1 MLFDSPII
9 SRGSGSLAGITLSR
23 NRGGNYMR
31 ARSMPTNPNT
41 ALQQAV
47 RAALAQLS
55 VLWQDTLTPAQRLG
69 WAAYGDNVPVTNRL
83 GASINLTG
91 QNWYIGCNT
100 PRLQALVPR
109 VDDAPVIFN
118 RGEFTAPTFA
128 IDTVSDEVD
137 VSFADTDEWANE
149 DDAHMLVYA
158 SIPNDPTINFFK
170 GPYQYRNTIAG
181 DAITAPTSPAAIA
194 LPAPIAAGQ
203 RDFFRVI
210 VSRADGRLSPDFL
223 GSADAA

>member
-9 SRGSGSLAGITLSR
+9 SRGSGSLAGLTLSR

-41 ALQQAV
+41 VLQQAV

-55 VLWQDTLTPAQRLG
+55 VLWQDTLTLAQRLA
-69 WAAYGDNVPVTNRL
+69 WATYADNVPVTNRL
-83 GASINLTG
+83 GASIFLTG
-91 QNWYIGCNT
+91 QNWYIACNT
-100 PRLQALVPR
+100 PRLQATLPR
-109 VDDAPVIFN
+109 VDDAPIIFN

-137 VSFADTDEWANE
+137 VSFTDTDEWANE
-149 DDAHMLVYA
+149 DDAAMLVYA

-170 GPYQYRNTIAG
+170 GPYQFRANIEG
-181 DAITAPTSPAAIA
+181 DAITAPTSPAAIG
-194 LPAPIAAGQ
+194 LSQPISAGQ
-203 RDFFRVI
+203 RNFFRVI
-210 VSRADGRLSPDFL
+210 VSRADGRLSPDFR